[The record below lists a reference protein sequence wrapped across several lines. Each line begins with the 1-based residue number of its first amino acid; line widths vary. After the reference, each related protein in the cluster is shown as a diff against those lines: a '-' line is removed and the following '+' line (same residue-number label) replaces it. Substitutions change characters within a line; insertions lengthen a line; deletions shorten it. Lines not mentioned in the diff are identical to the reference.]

1 MIKELSTVR
10 ECIVNTNVTLKSI
23 IQDIYSCDGP
33 IESLTQLNA
42 DGRNQINI
50 FRNLIEN
57 LELYAREAENQQER
71 SEVIEEARNQ
81 REYLTSNIA
90 SFRKANVE
98 CMARIHKKSS
108 EQLLGSSK
116 EEQVRNKLKMDKEN
130 LLKQSSTVTNQ
141 LLSVS
146 RQLAS
151 TSQQSL
157 DTLETLLK
165 SSSTVSNISNEI
177 KNAKGALTQSEKL
190 LNKYGQRETTDK
202 IIIMFAFAFFLCVIA
217 YIVQK
222 RLF

>member
-1 MIKELSTVR
+1 MLRELSTIR
-10 ECIVNTNVTLKSI
+10 ECIVNTNVSLKSV
-23 IQDIYSCDGP
+23 IQDIYLCDGP
-33 IESLTQLNA
+33 IESLTRLND
-42 DGRNQINI
+42 DGRKQINI

-57 LELYAREAENQQER
+57 LELFAQEAESIQER
-71 SEVIEEARNQ
+71 SEVMEEVRNQ

-108 EQLLGSSK
+108 DQLFSISK
-116 EEQVRNKLKMDKEN
+116 EEQVRHRLKMDKEN
-130 LLKQSSTVTNQ
+130 LLKQSSTVTDQ

-146 RQLAS
+146 RQLAN

-157 DTLETLLK
+157 DSLDILLK
-165 SSSTVSNISNEI
+165 SSSTVHNISNEI
-177 KNAKGALTQSEKL
+177 KNSKGALTQSEKL

-202 IIIMFAFAFFLCVIA
+202 ILIIFAFAFFLCVVA
-217 YIVQK
+217 YIVHK

>member
-42 DGRNQINI
+42 DGRNQINV

-57 LELYAREAENQQER
+57 LELYAREAESEQER
-71 SEVIEEARNQ
+71 SEVLEEARNQ
-81 REYLTSNIA
+81 REYLT
-90 SFRKANVE
+90 RKANVE

-108 EQLLGSSK
+108 EQLLGTSK
-116 EEQVRNKLKMDKEN
+116 EEQVRHKLRMDKEN

-165 SSSTVSNISNEI
+165 SSSTVSNISSEI

-202 IIIMFAFAFFLCVIA
+202 ILIMFAFAFFLCVIA

>member
-1 MIKELSTVR
+1 MIRELSTIR
-10 ECIVNTNVTLKSI
+10 ECIINTNLSLKSVM
-23 IQDIYSCDGP
+23 QDIYSCDGP
-33 IESLTQLNA
+33 IEALMRLNA
-42 DGRNQINI
+42 DGRKQIST
-50 FRNLIEN
+50 FRNLIES
-57 LELYAREAENQQER
+57 LELYAQEAESQQER
-71 SEVIEEARNQ
+71 TEVLEEARNQ

-108 EQLLGSSK
+108 EQLLETNE
-116 EEQVRNKLKMDKEN
+116 EEQVRHKLKIDKEN

-146 RQLAS
+146 RQLAN

-165 SSSTVSNISNEI
+165 SSSTVTNISNEI

-202 IIIMFAFAFFLCVIA
+202 IIIMFAFAFFLCVVA

>member
-1 MIKELSTVR
+1 MLRELSTIR
-10 ECIVNTNVTLKSI
+10 ECIVNTNVTLKSV
-23 IQDIYSCDGP
+23 IQEIYSCDGP
-33 IESLTQLNA
+33 TEALSRLN
-42 DGRNQINI
+42 DSGRKQINI

-57 LELYAREAENQQER
+57 LELYAREAESTQER
-71 SEVIEEARNQ
+71 SELFEEARNQ

-98 CMARIHKKSS
+98 CMTRIHKKAS
-108 EQLLGSSK
+108 EQLLGKSK
-116 EEQVRNKLKMDKEN
+116 DEEVRYRLKMDKEN

-146 RQLAS
+146 RQLAN

-157 DTLETLLK
+157 DTLDVLLK
-165 SSSTVSNISNEI
+165 SSSTVSNISSEI
-177 KNAKGALTQSEKL
+177 KNSKGALTQSEKL

-202 IIIMFAFAFFLCVIA
+202 ILIIFAFAFFLCVVA

>member
-1 MIKELSTVR
+1 MIRELSTIR
-10 ECIVNTNVTLKSI
+10 ECIINTNLSLKSVM
-23 IQDIYSCDGP
+23 QDIYSCDGP
-33 IESLTQLNA
+33 IEALMRLNA
-42 DGRNQINI
+42 DGRKQINT
-50 FRNLIEN
+50 FRNLIES
-57 LELYAREAENQQER
+57 LELYAQEAESQQER
-71 SEVIEEARNQ
+71 TEVLEEARNQ

-108 EQLLGSSK
+108 EQLLETNE
-116 EEQVRNKLKMDKEN
+116 EEQVRHKLKIDKEN

-146 RQLAS
+146 RQLAN

-165 SSSTVSNISNEI
+165 SSSTVTNISNEI

-202 IIIMFAFAFFLCVIA
+202 IIIMFAFAFFLCVVA